1 MENEAGNANEER
13 AFIAGAIIGRLDWR
27 VESET
32 RKMKARV
39 RTDHG
44 GAARHRGLSANLEV
58 IDGDGA
64 HEGQLEVRVRVDP
77 ALSEPKSNRD
87 SFIQE
92 KKKRN
97 GTSAQQQRPNE
108 TS

>member
-1 MENEAGNANEER
+1 
-13 AFIAGAIIGRLDWR
+13 
-27 VESET
+27 
-32 RKMKARV
+32 MKARE

-77 ALSEPKSNRD
+77 ALDEPKSNRTAETA
-87 SFIQE
+87 SS
-92 KKKRN
+92 KKNKT
-97 GTSAQQQRPNE
+97 GTSAQQQRSNK
-108 TS
+108 TQ